1 MPNGR
6 RSVPVR
12 KVIAMTILPRW
23 GVGSVNLHQYDP
35 FPLVYPEDKL
45 IVDERIAPIVGRQFK
60 LHVMTHSNHFSLSAR
75 YRSKQKKKIYHFNG
89 VQSNREAIVV
99 QPWNA
104 SSRLKTGFCSVYVY
118 WPVFGFNQTRS

>member
-12 KVIAMTILPRW
+12 KVIASASR
-23 GVGSVNLHQYDP
+23 
-35 FPLVYPEDKL
+35 LVQVE
-45 IVDERIAPIVGRQFK
+45 A
-60 LHVMTHSNHFSLSAR
+60 
-75 YRSKQKKKIYHFNG
+75 KKKIYHFNG
-89 VQSNREAIVV
+89 VQNNREAIDV

-104 SSRLKTGFCSVYVY
+104 ASRLKTGFCRVYVY

>member
-12 KVIAMTILPRW
+12 KVIAMAILPRW

-60 LHVMTHSNHFSLSAR
+60 LHVMTHSNHFSLSASR
-75 YRSKQKKKIYHFNG
+75 LVQVEAKKKFIILMVYK
-89 VQSNREAIVV
+89 VIVR
-99 QPWNA
+99 
-104 SSRLKTGFCSVYVY
+104 RLMFSHGM
-118 WPVFGFNQTRS
+118 PRAD

>member
-1 MPNGR
+1 M
-6 RSVPVR
+6 
-12 KVIAMTILPRW
+12 AILPRW

-60 LHVMTHSNHFSLSAR
+60 LHVMTHSNHFSLSASR
-75 YRSKQKKKIYHFNG
+75 LVQVEAKKKIYHFNG
-89 VQSNREAIVV
+89 VQSNREAIDV

-104 SSRLKTGFCSVYVY
+104 ASRLKTGFCRVYVY

>member
-45 IVDERIAPIVGRQFK
+45 IVDERIAPIVGRLFK

-104 SSRLKTGFCSVYVY
+104 SSRLKTGFCRVYVY

>member
-45 IVDERIAPIVGRQFK
+45 IVDERIAPIVGRLFK

-75 YRSKQKKKIYHFNG
+75 YRSKQKKKFTILMVYK
-89 VQSNREAIVV
+89 VIVR
-99 QPWNA
+99 
-104 SSRLKTGFCSVYVY
+104 RLLFSHGM
-118 WPVFGFNQTRS
+118 PRAD